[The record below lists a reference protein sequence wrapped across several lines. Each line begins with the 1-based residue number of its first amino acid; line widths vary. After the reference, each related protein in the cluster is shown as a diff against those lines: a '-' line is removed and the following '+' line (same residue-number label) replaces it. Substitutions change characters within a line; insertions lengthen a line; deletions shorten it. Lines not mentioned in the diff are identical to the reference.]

1 MILAT
6 MYIINK
12 MKLWEW
18 KMGYKLVGITYDS
31 TAVALDSAKAIMAK
45 YNNVIDLSDPGRI
58 PEVDVIAILGG
69 DGFMIHNMHRFMHN
83 NIPLYGMNCGTVGF
97 LMNDFD
103 VDNLPQRLVK
113 AEQNIIH
120 PLMMTATTIH
130 GEVQRALAVNEV
142 SLLRKHNQAA
152 KIRIYIDGKVRLKEL
167 ICDGVMVATP
177 AGSSAY
183 NFSAGGP
190 IIPIGADIMALTAI
204 SSFRPR
210 RWKGALLPHNAKI
223 TFETLEPDKRPINAF
238 ADFHEVKNITK
249 IEIEESKNNII
260 RLLFDEGHSLEER
273 IIREQFE
280 H

>member
-1 MILAT
+1 
-6 MYIINK
+6 